1 MTLFHLSPG
10 KFLPLPSSNHL
21 IPNGLPMAIDTDKL
35 THIIQS
41 FVTQTPYVQG
51 AALVTTEGLPIA
63 GQLPPGMEESR
74 AAAMAA
80 AVITI
85 GDRIGDELQ
94 RGPIQHIL
102 VEGEQGYSVLAL
114 CGGEALFLVLAG
126 LEVKQGILMLEI
138 RRVIEAITSVLIA

>member
-1 MTLFHLSPG
+1 
-10 KFLPLPSSNHL
+10 
-21 IPNGLPMAIDTDKL
+21 MAINTDKL
-35 THIIQS
+35 HHIIQG

-51 AALVTTEGLPIA
+51 AVLVTTEGLPIA
-63 GQLPPGMEESR
+63 GHLPPGMEESR
-74 AAAMAA
+74 TAAMAA

-102 VEGEQGYSVLAL
+102 VEGDRGYSVLAL
-114 CGGEALFLVLAG
+114 CGSEALFLVLAG

-138 RRVIEAITSVLIA
+138 RRVTETLAGVLTA